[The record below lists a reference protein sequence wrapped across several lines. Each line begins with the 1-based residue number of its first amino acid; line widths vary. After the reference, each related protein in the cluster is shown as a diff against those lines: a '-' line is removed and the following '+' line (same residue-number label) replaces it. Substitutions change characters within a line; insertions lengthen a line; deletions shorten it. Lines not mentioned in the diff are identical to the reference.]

1 MTATRLTIIQHSHPQ
16 EIAEPSLQ
24 DMYPSQSTSGSRQ
37 HAAQLTQDLQ
47 AEFAAYG
54 HSLSTGPLLLPR
66 EPHQS
71 WLRRMEEKLRS
82 VYAAIT
88 CTRTSDVVHHQASV
102 RPPRHSTHQQRP
114 RQQEAPHPRHH
125 PRPRLPEQSTPR
137 RPPPEQAG
145 GSSWHQPQ
153 SSFDYWHQQQPSF
166 EVGGSSWQHQQSLR
180 MNFEFRPQT
189 QPQGMY
195 ISIYC
200 VRYHDCYAIVMLST
214 FTHAGAYGHQ
224 SSLSEPSWGSEQDHA
239 QGEDYS
245 VQHS

>member
-1 MTATRLTIIQHSHPQ
+1 
-16 EIAEPSLQ
+16 
-24 DMYPSQSTSGSRQ
+24 MYPSQSTSGSRQ

-54 HSLSTGPLLLPR
+54 RSLLTGPLLLPR
-66 EPHQS
+66 EPHRS

-82 VYAAIT
+82 VYTAIT

-125 PRPRLPEQSTPR
+125 PHPRLPEQSTPMP
-137 RPPPEQAG
+137 PPPEQAE

-166 EVGGSSWQHQQSLR
+166 EAGGSAWHQHQPSFEAGGSSWQHQQSPR
-180 MNFEFRPQT
+180 MNFEFSPQT
-189 QPQGMY
+189 QPQGM
-195 ISIYC
+195 
-200 VRYHDCYAIVMLST
+200 
-214 FTHAGAYGHQ
+214 AGPRHRHPRNAV
-224 SSLSEPSWGSEQDHA
+224 PDVVPDIWM
-239 QGEDYS
+239 
-245 VQHS
+245 